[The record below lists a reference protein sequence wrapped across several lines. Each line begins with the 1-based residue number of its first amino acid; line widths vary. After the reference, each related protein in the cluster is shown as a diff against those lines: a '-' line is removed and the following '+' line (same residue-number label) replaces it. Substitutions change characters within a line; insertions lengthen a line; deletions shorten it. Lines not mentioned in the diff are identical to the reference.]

1 MVHRSHHVRSCVVIR
16 QNHLLAKI
24 FDIPQENIIVNNAV
38 YLTTVEEAMIV
49 ERGKENTHRDSRA
62 FCGDDTFHVFSFF
75 LKGEH
80 EGGEGGPG
88 EGRATFAGASLGG
101 YSRSRINHGDQRN
114 ISSIIERV

>member
-1 MVHRSHHVRSCVVIR
+1 MAVKYDSDLKGWVRMFQYGASFKINSHHVRSCVVIR

-49 ERGKENTHRDSRA
+49 ERGKENTPRDSRA

-75 LKGEH
+75 LKESMKEVRGVQ
-80 EGGEGGPG
+80 G
-88 EGRATFAGASLGG
+88 
-101 YSRSRINHGDQRN
+101 
-114 ISSIIERV
+114 